1 MNRSLSTMGLAVA
14 LLLSSAC
21 VSQGQAQDQAYETKS
36 NEGEVSF
43 ELTPRATAD
52 GRLVVDLRANTHSG
66 DLSELDLTALFS
78 LLVGDETY
86 RPVAVRG
93 MQGHH
98 SEGSVSFE
106 IESTPESF
114 TIAIAPVRGMKQQ
127 RFVWP

>member
-43 ELTPRATAD
+43 ELTPRATDD
-52 GRLVVDLRANTHSG
+52 GRLVVDLRVDTHSG
-66 DLSELDLTALFS
+66 DLSDLDLKALFS
-78 LLVGDETY
+78 LSAGDETH
-86 RPVAVRG
+86 RPVTVTTLR
-93 MQGHH
+93 GHH
-98 SEGSVSFE
+98 SEGSITFE
-106 IESTPESF
+106 VGRTPESF
-114 TIAIAPVRGMKQQ
+114 TIAIGPLRGMRQQ